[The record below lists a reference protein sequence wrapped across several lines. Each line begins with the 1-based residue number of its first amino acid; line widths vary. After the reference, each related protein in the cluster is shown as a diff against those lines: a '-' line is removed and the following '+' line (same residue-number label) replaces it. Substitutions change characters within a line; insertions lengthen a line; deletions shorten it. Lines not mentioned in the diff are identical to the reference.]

1 MRDGSAAECVGT
13 YDAPDVGVEGE
24 GGNIILRLNLRAIPW
39 ARVVV
44 DTLLVAGILL
54 ASSSFLSVR

>member
-1 MRDGSAAECVGT
+1 MRDGSAAECVVT
-13 YDAPDVGVEGE
+13 YDAPDVEMERKGRTMM
-24 GGNIILRLNLRAIPW
+24 LPLNLKAIPW
-39 ARVVV
+39 ARIIV